1 MNSLVVFYFE
11 CFKGSHETQTG
22 CKLAMELRLAL
33 NFHLLSA
40 GITLITIISSYY
52 LFLVFHIK
60 HLTFNDSFEGIFI
73 GNKILKITY
82 VPHTYAYK
90 QKLTCIHVSIY
101 IYIYRNSFFF
111 FKPRRYYQDNWIG
124 TIL

>member
-11 CFKGSHETQTG
+11 CFKIGSHETQTG

-33 NFHLLSA
+33 RFHLLSA

-60 HLTFNDSFEGIFI
+60 HLTFNDSSEGIFI
-73 GNKILKITY
+73 GNKILK
-82 VPHTYAYK
+82 
-90 QKLTCIHVSIY
+90 
-101 IYIYRNSFFF
+101 
-111 FKPRRYYQDNWIG
+111 
-124 TIL
+124 